1 MEVTMQRVTGA
12 ILFAAA
18 AILLAQAASAGPNV
32 ESDDPYEAAYLAA
45 CRAQLPLA
53 SCRCAMEV
61 IEDTL
66 SFDKFAALVT
76 NFGGDIRRALPADR
90 VDPAVEQSCGIAGL
104 SVAPTAIMT
113 QRLKPAK

>member
-12 ILFAAA
+12 VLIVATA
-18 AILLAQAASAGPNV
+18 LLLTQAVRADPMV
-32 ESDDPYEAAYLAA
+32 ESDDPYEVAYLASCGA
-45 CRAQLPLA
+45 RLPLA

-66 SFDKFAALVT
+66 SFDKFAALVAH
-76 NFGGDIRRALPADR
+76 FGGDIRRVLPADR

-104 SVAPTAIMT
+104 STAPTAAVT
-113 QRLKPAK
+113 QRLRSTK